1 MPRSDLAY
9 SLVQSLGQQSLAAP
23 YTGDVYV
30 TYNSQR
36 IKLDDSSSI
45 PVDKRGYVQLAID
58 LGLMNVRY
66 TLTQGL
72 LDPQP
77 VIHGW
82 FDPARNVTRAEY
94 AVSAGILADTY
105 NK

>member
-1 MPRSDLAY
+1 M
-9 SLVQSLGQQSLAAP
+9 
-23 YTGDVYV
+23 
-30 TYNSQR
+30 
-36 IKLDDSSSI
+36 
-45 PVDKRGYVQLAID
+45 
-58 LGLMNVRY
+58 GLMNVRF

-94 AVSAGILADTY
+94 AVSAGLLADAY